1 LSAIEQILPSIIYI
15 VPYIFFE
22 LLLESI
28 NGGEYIGI
36 LKPHYYETLQDR
48 VRINGVCGYVHD
60 FLQEEKY

>member
-1 LSAIEQILPSIIYI
+1 

-28 NGGEYIGI
+28 TGGEYIGI